1 MACVRFLRGF
11 PKTREFAE
19 LQCSEAVA
27 AYWNSAVSALGRDAH
42 RSVRAYLREALL
54 EAYRGR
60 PIAVETLASEVRHRE
75 ALNVLLHD
83 DHASPGPVGRDVWL
97 LLEAAFEALRRSP
110 DAIARRRGL
119 DDRSRLPN

>member
-19 LQCSEAVA
+19 LECSEAVA

-54 EAYRGR
+54 EAYRGG
-60 PIAVETLASEVRHRE
+60 PIAVESLASERRHRE
-75 ALNVLLHD
+75 ALHVLLHD
-83 DHASPGPVGRDVWL
+83 DPTGSGHIGRDVWL

-110 DAIARRRGL
+110 DALAYRRGVH
-119 DDRSRLPN
+119 DPSRLPN